1 MKEDDLEQENDDD
14 VSDLDSDENVDD
26 QNEEGEDFEGFEE
39 ENFDE
44 SDFHLSEEED
54 PLAKLKAIKEAKRM
68 GNLKTKKKQEKKCI
82 QLILICKSNSAKM
95 MKTLNIMR
103 KKLGLKNGK
112 RPNFLK
118 LTIMI
123 L

>member
-26 QNEEGEDFEGFEE
+26 QNEEGDFEGFEE

-68 GNLKTKKKQEKKCI
+68 GNLRNQEKAGKDV
-82 QLILICKSNSAKM
+82 SN
-95 MKTLNIMR
+95 
-103 KKLGLKNGK
+103 
-112 RPNFLK
+112 
-118 LTIMI
+118 
-123 L
+123 